1 MRTPSPRSR
10 REAASWEGLAIG
22 SQLLQ
27 TLVLA
32 LLGETPVEVSVS
44 TEPALTVGSVRV
56 ELVELFARSLEA
68 KAG

>member
-1 MRTPSPRSR
+1 M
-10 REAASWEGLAIG
+10 SWEGLAIG

-32 LLGETPVEVSVS
+32 LLEETPGEVLVS
-44 TEPALTVGSVRV
+44 TAPALTVGSVRV

>member
-1 MRTPSPRSR
+1 M
-10 REAASWEGLAIG
+10 SWEGLAIG

-32 LLGETPVEVSVS
+32 LLEETPVGVLVS

-56 ELVELFARSLEA
+56 ELVELFARSPEA

>member
-1 MRTPSPRSR
+1 M
-10 REAASWEGLAIG
+10 SWEGLAIG

-32 LLGETPVEVSVS
+32 LLEETPVGVLVA